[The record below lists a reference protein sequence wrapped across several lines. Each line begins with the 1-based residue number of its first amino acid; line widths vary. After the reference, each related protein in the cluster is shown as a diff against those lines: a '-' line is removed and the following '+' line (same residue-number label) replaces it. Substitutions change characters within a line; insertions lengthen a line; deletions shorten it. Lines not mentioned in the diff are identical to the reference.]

1 MAESRAIT
9 RYIATKHKDKCE
21 DLLRLDNLKE
31 AAVVNVWMEVEAH
44 QYGPPIAAIVYQR
57 MVVPMFFGGAPD
69 EKIIETNE
77 KLSKTKYLAGEFFSL
92 ADLHHLPY
100 TPSVRVCYSF
110 YFMKTPEAK
119 MIESRAHVKAW
130 WEDIS
135 SRPAFQKVAD
145 GMKTA

>member
-9 RYIATKHKDKCE
+9 RYIATKHKDKGE

-31 AAVVNVWMEVEAH
+31 AATVNVWMEVEAH

-57 MVVPMFFGGAPD
+57 MVVPMFFGGEPD
-69 EKIIETNE
+69 EKIIETNAENLGKVLDVYEE

-100 TPSVRVCYSF
+100 SF
-110 YFMKTPEAK
+110 YFMQTPEAK

-130 WEDIS
+130 
-135 SRPAFQKVAD
+135 
-145 GMKTA
+145 